1 MLLQGFFKKMI
12 YITDKIITLGYD
24 KVNSL
29 GGAIMLPKG
38 ANLQKI
44 REGNRTYAIT
54 PHLPGGFIKPD
65 LMRKYADVAERYHGV
80 MKLTSAQRVMIT
92 GLKAEDIDDIWKEL
106 EMEPAMGFANCVRS
120 IKMCPGNVFCKR
132 GKQDAIKL
140 GMELDKLYHKKEM
153 PSRMKLGV
161 AGCQNSCAEVHIKDV
176 GLMGTDIGWDI
187 YVGGSAGSHPRL
199 ADLLIE
205 GLEYDEA
212 LHIVAIIINYYEQNA
227 DIERMGQFIDRI
239 GLKKFKADVLAAF
252 YQGISENTTPLVPQS
267 EAGKDIVP
275 IPGGLTEGNLVIGD
289 KITEDSVIS
298 DIIRVYPQTIT
309 VFRSFGM
316 GCLGCPSATG
326 EAVSKAAEIHG
337 LNVNE
342 ILAALNKVI

>member
-1 MLLQGFFKKMI
+1 
-12 YITDKIITLGYD
+12 
-24 KVNSL
+24 
-29 GGAIMLPKG
+29 MLPKG

-44 REGNRTYAIT
+44 RDGNRTYAIT

-65 LMRKYADVAERYHGV
+65 LMRKYADVTEKYHGI

-92 GLKAEDIDDIWKEL
+92 GLKAEDIESIWQEL
-106 EMEPAMGFANCVRS
+106 DMQPAMGFANCVRS
-120 IKMCPGNVFCKR
+120 VKICPGSVFCKR
-132 GKQDAIKL
+132 GKQDSIKL

-161 AGCQNSCAEVHIKDV
+161 AGCQNSCAEVHVKDV
-176 GLMGTDIGWDI
+176 GVMGTDFGWDI

-205 GLEYDEA
+205 GLDYDEA
-212 LHIVAIIINYYEQNA
+212 LHIVDIIVRYYQKNA
-227 DIERMGQFIDRI
+227 DIERVGQFIDRI
-239 GLKKFKADVLAAF
+239 GFKKFKADVLAEF
-252 YQGISENTTPLVPQS
+252 YSGVSQTTQPLVPQS
-267 EAGKDIVP
+267 EEGREIVP
-275 IPGGLTEGNLVIGD
+275 VAGGLTEGTLVLGD
-289 KITEDSVIS
+289 KITADSVIS
-298 DIIRVYPQTIT
+298 DIIRVYPQTIP

-337 LNVNE
+337 LNVTE